1 MIQSAKGDDKKLEE
15 VIEEVEGMLI
25 KKCDQH

>member
-15 VIEEVEGMLI
+15 VIREVEGMLI
-25 KKCDQH
+25 KKCDKH